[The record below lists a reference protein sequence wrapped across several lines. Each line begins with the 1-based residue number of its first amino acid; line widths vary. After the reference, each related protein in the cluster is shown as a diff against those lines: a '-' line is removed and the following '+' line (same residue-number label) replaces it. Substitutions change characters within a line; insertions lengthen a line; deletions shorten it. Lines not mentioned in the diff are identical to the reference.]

1 MPPLPGLIVARSSI
15 HGYGLIAARRFAEGE
30 IVTYGDGVLYKEDD
44 DFVDSH
50 ALVLPGDNGDPSW
63 PADEDGE
70 LPNFYYDLVDQT
82 RWINHSCAP
91 NCEADE
97 EHGRIFIKALR
108 DIAPG
113 EEICYDYATSD
124 GSPYDE
130 FDCRCG
136 VSSCRGRITGSDWSL
151 PDLQAKYAGHFSPYL
166 QRRIDRLHNVVHLN
180 GYHKLNNLS

>member
-82 RWINHSCAP
+82 RWINHSCDP
-91 NCEADE
+91 NTDVDARWDPEA
-97 EHGRIFIKALR
+97 RIVRTWWTALR
-108 DIAPG
+108 DIEPG
-113 EEICYDYATSD
+113 EEIFYHYAFCAAVAEPCNCGT
-124 GSPYDE
+124 DE
-130 FDCRCG
+130 CNGLIIDPDE
-136 VSSCRGRITGSDWSL
+136 VDEL
-151 PDLQAKYAGHFSPYL
+151 PEAL
-166 QRRIDRLHNVVHLN
+166 RVHLRTPAA
-180 GYHKLNNLS
+180 SRAS